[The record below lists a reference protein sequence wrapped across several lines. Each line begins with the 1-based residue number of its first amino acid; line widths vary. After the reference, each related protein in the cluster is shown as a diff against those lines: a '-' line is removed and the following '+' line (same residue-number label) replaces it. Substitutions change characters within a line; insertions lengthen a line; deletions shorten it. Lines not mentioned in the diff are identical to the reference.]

1 MNGRL
6 SFSKLAGILCLSL
19 LVWEPASA
27 QVSAPEVS
35 HLRFEGNQTY
45 SDEALANAIL
55 TRETECRSFIVFPFC
70 LAGSDFS
77 LDPHILNEREFK
89 RDFDRVRLF
98 YYLRGFRETVVDT
111 VVDRSMEGEVRID
124 FQVQEGEPILV
135 DEVSFP
141 GLEEFSD
148 SSVVSGI
155 PLQVGQPLSLIGLES
170 SRDSILARLR
180 NRGYAR
186 AEVLLGYD
194 KPSETPYSAQVSL
207 EVYPGALTRF
217 GPVTVEITG
226 TKGRVPTMEEDVV
239 KRMLPFRE
247 GDVYQEDLQIAGQ
260 RNLYNLEIFRFVR
273 FDPDPD
279 TLSVVDS
286 ILPIRIRL
294 EEDDVHRVR
303 TGGGLNTAECV
314 SFEASWH
321 SRNFMGGARRL
332 QVTGRLSNVFARS
345 LQGTILC
352 GEEVEEEEFTDL
364 TGSISVEF
372 TQPWFFSPRNSVS
385 AGVFAERQSVAPVY
399 VRAAVGLTL
408 GFNRSLGIG
417 TLMGLSYRPELTR
430 LSAAEV
436 FFCSAYLICSPE
448 EIALMQGNN
457 LLAPVAATL
466 SRDRRNQALSPSSGY
481 TVAGDFEYA
490 AGWTGS
496 DFLYTRVL
504 ADATWYVEPR
514 PKWVLAT
521 RFRGGWVGPGGFQ
534 GFVGDDESGKIVH
547 PEKRLYGGGSN
558 SVRGFAQ
565 NRLGPSVLY
574 LDDVEKLIE
583 PSLDP
588 LPCTPIQMADLSCDA
603 GALPDDDFFPSPTG
617 GTRLVEG
624 SLELRFPVAGP
635 RWQGATFVDFGQVW
649 DEDTSPRLADLE
661 LTPGFGIRYFSPIGP
676 IRVDV
681 GYRFGSGEEL
691 SVVTQRIEL
700 NATSS
705 KGYDVQPDDLV
716 VLDTPVLYGEGL
728 SVWSPRRFQLHL
740 SIGQAF

>member
-1 MNGRL
+1 MNGGL

-19 LVWEPASA
+19 LVWESASA
-27 QVSAPEVS
+27 QVGAPEVS
-35 HLRFEGNQTY
+35 HLRFQGNQTF

-77 LDPHILNEREFK
+77 LDPHFLNERELK

-141 GLEEFSD
+141 GLGEFPD

-155 PLQVGQPLSLIGLES
+155 PMQVGQPLSLIALES

-194 KPSETPYSAQVSL
+194 KPSETPYGAQVSL
-207 EVYPGALTRF
+207 EVYPGPLTRF
-217 GPVTVEITG
+217 GPVTVEINATR
-226 TKGRVPTMEEDVV
+226 GRVPTMEEDVV
-239 KRMLPFRE
+239 LRMLPFRE
-247 GDVYQEDLQIAGQ
+247 GDVYQEDLQFAGQ

-273 FDPDPD
+273 FDPD
-279 TLSVVDS
+279 TLSPVDS

-303 TGGGLNTAECV
+303 TGGGLNTAECI

-321 SRNFMGGARRL
+321 SRNFLGGARRL
-332 QVTGRLSNVFARS
+332 QITGRLSNVLAPT
-345 LQGTILC
+345 LHGTILC
-352 GEEVEEEEFTDL
+352 GDVGEDEEFREL
-364 TGSISVEF
+364 TGSISAEF

-399 VRAAVGLTL
+399 VREAVGLTL

-448 EIALMQGNN
+448 EIALMQGEN
-457 LLAPVAATL
+457 LLSPVAATL
-466 SRDRRNQALSPSSGY
+466 SRDRRNQALSPSNGY

-534 GFVGDDESGKIVH
+534 GFVGDEESAKIVH

-574 LDDVEKLIE
+574 LDDVEALMRPQGEIV
-583 PSLDP
+583 
-588 LPCTPIQMADLSCDA
+588 PCTPTEVADLSCDA
-603 GALPDDDFFPSPTG
+603 GILPDDDFFPSPTG

-624 SLELRFPVAGP
+624 SLELRFPVSGP
-635 RWQGATFVDFGQVW
+635 RWEGATFVDFGQVW

-661 LTPGFGIRYFSPIGP
+661 LTPGLGIRYFSPIGP

-691 SVVTQRIEL
+691 PVVTQRIEL
-700 NATSS
+700 MANSTPA
-705 KGYDVQPDDLV
+705 YEVQDDLV